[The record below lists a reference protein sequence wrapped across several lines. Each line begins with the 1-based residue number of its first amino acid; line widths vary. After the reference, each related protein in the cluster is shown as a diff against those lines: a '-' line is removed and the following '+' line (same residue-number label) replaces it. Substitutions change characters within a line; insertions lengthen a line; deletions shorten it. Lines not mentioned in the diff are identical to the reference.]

1 VDDGKTGGRGGVWR
15 ALTRWA
21 ASESEIDAAELRKN
35 SRGAGCVHLSQVSD
49 RERAKVRGVLHTVTL
64 QPRAGVP
71 ALEAELFDGSDVLTL
86 IFLGLRRIG
95 GIVCGRGLVAN
106 GRVTTVDGRRVMY
119 NPQYELL
126 PAGAA

>member
-1 VDDGKTGGRGGVWR
+1 VSDGKTSARGVWR
-15 ALTRWA
+15 ALSRWA
-21 ASESEIDAAELRKN
+21 ASESEIDAAALRK
-35 SRGAGCVHLSQVSD
+35 SARGAGCVSLSAVND

-71 ALEAELFDGSDVLTL
+71 SLEAELFDGSDVLTL
-86 IFLGLRRIG
+86 VFLGRRRIT
-95 GIVCGRGLVAN
+95 GIDCGRGMEVS

>member
-1 VDDGKTGGRGGVWR
+1 MWH

-21 ASESEIDAAELRKN
+21 ASESEIDAAQLRKN
-35 SRGAGCVHLSQVSD
+35 ARGAGCMSLSTVAD
-49 RERAKVRGVLHTVTL
+49 RDRAKVRGVLHTVTL

-71 ALEAELFDGSDVLTL
+71 SLEAELFDGSDVLTL
-86 IFLGLRRIG
+86 IFLGRRRIA
-95 GIVCGRGLVAN
+95 GIDCGRGVEVS

-126 PAGAA
+126 PAGTA